1 MTPVFNMMP
10 EDAQTRRK
18 PIQLLILFIGSGLVT
33 AAFLFFLWQSNPD
46 TEFWKDIFKNCY
58 LFLEN
63 NPWALILAVA
73 TLPGIGFPASPI
85 LVLFGVV
92 LGPRYG
98 IINASILAVAALGF
112 CSTWSYVLSAGPLRG
127 VLKKFIFKKRE
138 LPALTKENA
147 YRIGFILRITPG
159 IPYALQNV
167 SLGVIGLDFKTFLIV
182 SLPIQ
187 SLYAVGF
194 VVTGGAI
201 FQGQTGLAITGFL
214 LLVVAILVVRMLTS
228 SSSKINVG

>member
-1 MTPVFNMMP
+1 MS
-10 EDAQTRRK
+10 EDATTRRK
-18 PIQLLILFIGSGLVT
+18 PIQLLILFLGSGFV
-33 AAFLFFLWQSNPD
+33 AAAALFFLWQSNPD
-46 TEFWKDIFKNCY
+46 VEFWKNLLKTSYI
-58 LFLEN
+58 FLES

-73 TLPGIGFPASPI
+73 TLPGFGFPVSPI
-85 LVLFGVV
+85 LILFGVV

-98 IINASILAVAALGF
+98 VITASIIAVAALGF
-112 CSTWSYVLSAGPLRG
+112 CSIWSYALSAGPLRSI
-127 VLKKFIFKKRE
+127 LKKFIFKKRD
-138 LPALTKENA
+138 LPKLTKENA
-147 YRIGFILRITPG
+147 YRVGFILRITPG
-159 IPYALQNV
+159 IPYALQNI
-167 SLGVIGLDFKTFLIV
+167 SLGVIGLEFKTFLIV

-214 LLVVAILVVRMLTS
+214 LLVVAILVVRILTS